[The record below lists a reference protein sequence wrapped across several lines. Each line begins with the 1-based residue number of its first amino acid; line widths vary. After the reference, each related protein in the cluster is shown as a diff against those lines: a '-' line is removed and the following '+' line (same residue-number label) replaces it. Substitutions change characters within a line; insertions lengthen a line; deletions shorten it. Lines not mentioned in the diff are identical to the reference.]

1 MSCMRIAARICACIR
16 VSVCVCVDKI
26 RILYRYCILRWT
38 VQIQLPNGI
47 YSLSIFLL
55 FSIIKT
61 TKWMGVYSFVR
72 LFACF
77 CSFFLQQ
84 LHTNHMKTID
94 AKECVYLVFM
104 AHERNRRT
112 KFKFT
117 FTKPKCMP
125 RDNKNER
132 EWNNNRSIQN
142 EREACSL
149 SSCHFFFSLT
159 VSHLLSLS
167 LFLSFYVFLLR
178 I

>member
-1 MSCMRIAARICACIR
+1 MSCMRIAARICACKR

-61 TKWMGVYSFVR
+61 TKWMGVYSLVR

-94 AKECVYLVFM
+94 AKERVSIWFLWHMDGQKSNKLCSFRVPTAVHRCETKRVKRAFVDRKS
-104 AHERNRRT
+104 AHIQVAIVANSKTILLLRNR
-112 KFKFT
+112 
-117 FTKPKCMP
+117 
-125 RDNKNER
+125 
-132 EWNNNRSIQN
+132 
-142 EREACSL
+142 L
-149 SSCHFFFSLT
+149 
-159 VSHLLSLS
+159 
-167 LFLSFYVFLLR
+167 
-178 I
+178 